1 MLNLYRSGS
10 RTSVSAMAC
19 ISVCRPMIATIP
31 SMYAPLLS
39 IRSQKVE
46 FCLQESPIFQ
56 LQTTFAAL
64 QESRMKIFNP
74 EKLVG
79 SLQLRTNEQQDA
91 QECVILMFTID
102 PSLIAHID
110 FPSYSSPT
118 WTMSSRSNLIPL

>member
-1 MLNLYRSGS
+1 VYQCLPADDSDHS
-10 RTSVSAMAC
+10 FDVCPSAIHS
-19 ISVCRPMIATIP
+19 IS
-31 SMYAPLLS
+31 
-39 IRSQKVE
+39 KVD
-46 FCLQESPIFQ
+46 FLQESPIFQ

-102 PSLIAHID
+102 RPLIAHID

>member
-1 MLNLYRSGS
+1 VYQCLLADDSDHS
-10 RTSVSAMAC
+10 FDVCPSAIHS
-19 ISVCRPMIATIP
+19 IS
-31 SMYAPLLS
+31 
-39 IRSQKVE
+39 KVD
-46 FCLQESPIFQ
+46 FCSQESPIFQ

-64 QESRMKIFNP
+64 QESRKKIFNP

-102 PSLIAHID
+102 RQLIAHID

-118 WTMSSRSNLIPL
+118 WTMNSRSNLILL

>member
-1 MLNLYRSGS
+1 VYQCLPADDSDNSFD
-10 RTSVSAMAC
+10 
-19 ISVCRPMIATIP
+19 VCAAAIHSIANID
-31 SMYAPLLS
+31 
-39 IRSQKVE
+39 

-91 QECVILMFTID
+91 QECVFLMFTID
-102 PSLIAHID
+102 RPLIAHID

-118 WTMSSRSNLIPL
+118 